1 MFRRGWFAVV
11 GAVLA
16 LPTLLVSL
24 PASAGES
31 VPGVTAKTITI
42 GLITSQTGL
51 LASSFADAAGG
62 AIARIR
68 LQNAEGGV
76 DGRQIKLVVK
86 DDQSSPQQ
94 NELAAE
100 EIDNSQVFGVVED
113 TGVDL
118 FTDKVLNA
126 ANVPETSWV
135 PSPIYRNDFSF
146 EPEDSLNATSSPAY
160 DWTYWGKF
168 MKSIGV
174 TKLAGVTYSLAT
186 QAVTYVNAAAKLSG
200 ISNCYNDTS
209 VTLGAVDFTAAVLS
223 MKRLGCNGLYS
234 PMVESSNVGLAT
246 GLRQGGVSLKAIYG
260 TGYDQVILSDV
271 AGRKAINGAY
281 FDSYINMTT
290 STPALRTMLG
300 AIKKYDP
307 NYKGGLPDY
316 GTWTTYASMDLMIKG
331 LEFAGK
337 NPTRSSFVTNLRKV
351 GSYNANGLF
360 PASVS
365 FRTFGTPAMV
375 PKSSCMYFI
384 QLKGSKFVS
393 PNGGKA
399 WCGGRFAV
407 PGT

>member
-1 MFRRGWFAVV
+1 MFRRGWFAVI

-16 LPTLLVSL
+16 LPTLSVSL
-24 PASAGES
+24 PAAAAES

-76 DGRQIKLVVK
+76 DGRKIKLVVK
-86 DDQSSPQQ
+86 DDESSPQQ

-100 EIDNSQVFGVVED
+100 EIDSSQVFGVVED

-126 ANVPETSWV
+126 ADVPETSWV

-146 EPEDSLNATSSPAY
+146 EPEGSFNATNSPAY

-174 TKLAGVTYSLAT
+174 TKLAGITYSLAT
-186 QAVTYVNAAAKLSG
+186 QAVTYVIAAAKLSG

-209 VTLGAVDFTAAVLS
+209 VALGAVDFTAAVLT
-223 MKRLGCNGLYS
+223 MKRQGCNGLYS

-290 STPALRTMLG
+290 STPALNTMLG

-331 LEFAGK
+331 LELAGK

-360 PASVS
+360 PAPVS

-393 PNGGKA
+393 SNGGRA
-399 WCGGRFAV
+399 WCGTRFAV